1 MMPLLIGAL
10 AMMITRM
17 RWQAVVM
24 LIAAASAALTMPMAV
39 LPLATMG
46 GLVAAIRRWR
56 KQRRLADR
64 LAAEV
69 AALCDL
75 VAISL
80 TGGLGLGAALVLA
93 SEGIGGE
100 VEEEVACV
108 LRRAR
113 VDGLSAAM
121 ADASGAGRRLC
132 RLLARA
138 SLTGSEVAGPV
149 QRLADE
155 MNAEQATERLEA
167 VRRMPVLML
176 FPLTTLILP
185 GFLLLAIAPAIIDA
199 FTRLDF

>member
-56 KQRRLADR
+56 QQRRLADR

-121 ADASGAGRRLC
+121 ADASGAGRRLY